1 MDFKNKK
8 ALVSGVAK
16 SGISAARLL
25 KKLGAK
31 LQYKM
36 LKQRTSLEM
45 LYLNLNQRVLIYF

>member
-25 KKLGAK
+25 KKIRSRSYNTGC
-31 LQYKM
+31 
-36 LKQRTSLEM
+36 
-45 LYLNLNQRVLIYF
+45 